1 MDYYFIEKSYH
12 SESVLPYKLKIP
24 LCLGTLLSHYHVL
37 TIKNCLGE
45 YLSWTESGGF
55 QETWQQTERCNKNRI
70 LYICFSLKYLL
81 SSFKSVMLWFF
92 SKPKLLKFY
101 TSVFKTTF
109 LKKFPESLKVKVG
122 DSVNYEYPTNEGPTG
137 NANEIRVT
145 EYDQYIDV
153 KTITPYPH
161 DNFCLLTL
169 KTYVDF
175 NTKVAPLCLPEIN
188 NNHYDRKSG
197 GKISAFGY
205 PWVGTEL
212 KWMKILD

>member
-1 MDYYFIEKSYH
+1 M
-12 SESVLPYKLKIP
+12 
-24 LCLGTLLSHYHVL
+24 
-37 TIKNCLGE
+37 
-45 YLSWTESGGF
+45 
-55 QETWQQTERCNKNRI
+55 
-70 LYICFSLKYLL
+70 YLL

-122 DSVNYEYPTNEGPTG
+122 DSVNYEYPNNEGPTG
-137 NANEIRVT
+137 INAGEIRVT

-153 KTITPYPH
+153 KTITPYPN

>member
-1 MDYYFIEKSYH
+1 M
-12 SESVLPYKLKIP
+12 
-24 LCLGTLLSHYHVL
+24 
-37 TIKNCLGE
+37 
-45 YLSWTESGGF
+45 
-55 QETWQQTERCNKNRI
+55 
-70 LYICFSLKYLL
+70 
-81 SSFKSVMLWFF
+81 
-92 SKPKLLKFY
+92 
-101 TSVFKTTF
+101 F

-122 DSVNYEYPTNEGPTG
+122 DSVNYEYPNNEGPTG
-137 NANEIRVT
+137 INAGEIRVT

-153 KTITPYPH
+153 KTITPYPN

-212 KWMKILD
+212 K